1 LDAVTRDGDFV
12 NRKGGFEGGYRDERA
27 SKIYNVMKI
36 RECTNKLQALRREH
50 AEIEERGESIE
61 GNMNKILR
69 EIQRI
74 ETERSHLRGTV
85 NNVSLELSQRLRQ
98 HDIAMENLAKRRTVL
113 ISMESELTSCEN
125 QIREYEAEMSS
136 EMRTQMNKSERTE
149 VQRLSEE
156 ARNLQ
161 VIFALMSMITDVIP
175 RVKLNFSMGDL
186 LS

>member
-27 SKIYNVMKI
+27 SKISNVTKI
-36 RECTNKLQALRREH
+36 RECTKRLHVLRTEL

-61 GNMNKILR
+61 ANMNKILR

-74 ETERSHLRGTV
+74 ETERNHLRGTV
-85 NNVSLELSQRLRQ
+85 NNVSSELSQRSRQ
-98 HDIAMENLAKRRTVL
+98 YEVAIENLAKRRSVL
-113 ISMESELTSCEN
+113 ITMESELTSCEN
-125 QIREYEAEMSS
+125 QIREYEVEISS

-161 VIFALMSMITDVIP
+161 VNILPDPCRSDVILF
-175 RVKLNFSMGDL
+175 RTKSKCSTGDL
-186 LS
+186 